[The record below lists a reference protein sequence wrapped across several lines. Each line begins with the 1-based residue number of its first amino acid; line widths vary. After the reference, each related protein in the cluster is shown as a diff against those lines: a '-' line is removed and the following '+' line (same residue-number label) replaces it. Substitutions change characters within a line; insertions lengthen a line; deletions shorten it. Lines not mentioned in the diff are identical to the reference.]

1 MSLSPDARVRRCQ
14 RVIRMVCELHRL
26 GYQGLR
32 IMPYF
37 YPLAYR
43 VVIAPADG
51 FSQRNGAYIPEFDA
65 GDHAGYTSASEA
77 DYFGWTDART
87 DTARQMADKFIARF
101 PVACAR
107 GQGRDW
113 AYAGWLAELMG
124 VLERQHAL
132 PFVIEEYFETPPE
145 ALDHLPLWRAD
156 GVHGR
161 FDLPPAV
168 AASSYSQITPALD
181 QARR

>member
-1 MSLSPDARVRRCQ
+1 MSQDQNATVRRCQ
-14 RVIRMVCELHRL
+14 RVIRMVSELHRL
-26 GYQGLR
+26 GYQRLR

-43 VVIAPADG
+43 VAIGPADA
-51 FSQRNGAYIPEFDA
+51 FSGRNGAYAQDSELAEFA
-65 GDHAGYTSASEA
+65 TYSSASEA
-77 DYFGWTDART
+77 KYFGWTDT
-87 DTARQMADKFIARF
+87 QNDTARQLANKFVARF
-101 PVACAR
+101 PVVCAQ

-156 GVHGR
+156 GARGR
-161 FDLPPAV
+161 YDLPPLAT
-168 AASSYSQITPALD
+168 AIANPISSAISSPPA
-181 QARR
+181 